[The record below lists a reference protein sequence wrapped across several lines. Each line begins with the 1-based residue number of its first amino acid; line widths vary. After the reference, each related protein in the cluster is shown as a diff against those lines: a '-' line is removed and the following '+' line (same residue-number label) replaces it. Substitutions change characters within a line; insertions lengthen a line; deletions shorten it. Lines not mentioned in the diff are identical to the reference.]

1 MESTELAGVDQ
12 GCLKARAL
20 VVDFVSGSLAVHAQA
35 RMRAHLAHC
44 ENCFEHYRSTISG
57 IAALGR
63 PRTDSARSSALPG
76 VAPRLHT
83 GLVRWPRAPGRLP
96 SLSALGLLLVLGA
109 GLFLVRAQSAHVWRL
124 VSVEGVISLDGNTDP
139 ASQALAELTV
149 ERWCVLEAG
158 AVLQAELGEARVD
171 VYGPARFVFEQ
182 AEGARLRVEQG
193 QFALQGPL
201 QLSHASAGLQLDGG
215 RCDVRVTRTSLD
227 VDCLSGTARL
237 IDAGGERALAAGQ
250 SVRVP

>member
-20 VVDFVSGSLAVHAQA
+20 VVEFVSGSLAVHAQA
-35 RMRAHLAHC
+35 RMRAHLGHC
-44 ENCFEHYRSTISG
+44 ENCLEHYRATISG

-63 PRTDSARSSALPG
+63 PRTDSTQSPASSGP
-76 VAPRLHT
+76 APRLRT

-96 SLSALGLLLVLGA
+96 SLSVLGLMVALAA
-109 GLFLVRAQSAHVWRL
+109 GLFLVRAQSAHDWR
-124 VSVEGVISLDGNTDP
+124 VVRVEGVISLDGKTDP
-139 ASQALAELTV
+139 ASQVLEELPV
-149 ERWCVLEAG
+149 ERWCVLETG
-158 AVLQAELGEARVD
+158 AVLEIESGEAQAEVR
-171 VYGPARFVFEQ
+171 GPARFVFEK
-182 AEGARLRVEQG
+182 AAGARLRVEQG
-193 QFALQGPL
+193 QFTLQGPL
-201 QLSHASAGLQLDGG
+201 QLSHTTAGLLVDAG
-215 RCDVRVTRTSLD
+215 RCMVRVTRTSLE